1 MRDVLRTGVSR
12 RPRASVVTRAR
23 VLLALVGVVILAA
36 LCAAPASA
44 APGTGTPDGPASSSD
59 DQRFAS
65 VVIDTLTPS
74 LVTTTSGPDVTI
86 EGHVRNTSSRSIKDL
101 SIRLERGDAVRDA
114 AGLRSSLAVAH
125 PPIAVAGRFRALTDE
140 LAPGAEVSFRLSM
153 SLSGESGM
161 QISQTGVY
169 PLQVNVNG
177 VPDYGS
183 MAQVAG
189 SRTLLPVLSLPPDKN
204 RAAQFDSSE
213 FDSSGLNG
221 TGLNGTGLGSTGP
234 DSTPGSN
241 GGLGADGAV
250 SADTS
255 DPARITMLWPLAAPP
270 QLAAGGLGGGTEPVR
285 LISDDMARS
294 LRDGGRL
301 HELLESA
308 KNAIGTSD
316 SDSGHDDAGGT
327 HAGASSSGSG
337 SGASESGTPDSGT
350 GTTGAETSRTGTSE
364 AGTPSSAASG
374 PGTSSTTPDAAPT
387 SDLQRSMCLAVD
399 PDLLVTIRA
408 MSMGYVV
415 SSDPSDPTS
424 RTTPGTGSDAA
435 SQWLTDL
442 RGVAARTCVV
452 ALPFSQADLTS
463 LARVDRSGLTAATLD
478 TPADVVDA
486 ILGVRSVR
494 GLTIPALGAVDQTGS
509 ELLRRAGH
517 SRVLVAGSSVDP
529 VGAPNASGLYNA
541 GGLQAQTYDSSV
553 SAALGAVGTGPL
565 VTALTPP
572 SQQVNLDDESPTSR
586 RQAAVAALAFRSITT
601 PGSTAGDGTDSG
613 TTTTNPPVTNTAG
626 RAEVVMP
633 PTYWSA
639 TADDANALFSTATV
653 LFGSRAATPA
663 PLADLVNRLGAA
675 SAPARLIDPP
685 GVGPVS
691 QIGPALTDRTID
703 SIRSAADES
712 WRLQGALVDSTD
724 VDASPERYVSQL
736 REDLLRSIRS
746 PDENN
751 SATRTRLA
759 RERQQRIAAVRSTL
773 DRMHGAVDI
782 LDPGGRYTL
791 ASERSPLLLVVR
803 NDLALPIRVRIT
815 TTAPK
820 DLEIGDVGVVE
831 IPARGTRQIQ
841 LPTHAQSSEAMT
853 VTIGMSTVTGVT
865 LGAPIKLSVY
875 SNAYGKPLFIVTI
888 CAAVALILLT
898 ARRLWRRFHGRPDP
912 ADEDRPEPDELE
924 RMLAA
929 STYQQRRRTLQQEE
943 ALIEAAEP
951 RGVDTAEGEP
961 HEGQTSETGRA
972 GRARFDSDN
981 NEGGQTENDQNKKN
995 RVGGEQTGT
1004 ETAKDSDTDRTG
1016 A

>member
-1 MRDVLRTGVSR
+1 MRDVLRIGSSR
-12 RPRASVVTRAR
+12 RLSASFFTRAR
-23 VLLALVGVVILAA
+23 VLLAVLGVVIVAA
-36 LCAAPASA
+36 LCAAPAA
-44 APGTGTPDGPASSSD
+44 AVPTSGASDGSTSSD

-74 LVTTTSGPDVTI
+74 MVTTTSGPDLTV
-86 EGHVRNTSSRSIKDL
+86 EGHVRNTSSRTIKDL

-125 PPIAVAGRFRALTDE
+125 PPIAVSGAFRNLTDE
-140 LAPGAEVSFRLSM
+140 LAPGAEVSFRINM
-153 SLSGESGM
+153 SLSGQSGM
-161 QISQTGVY
+161 QISRTGVY

-189 SRTLLPVLSLPPDKN
+189 SRTLLPVLSLPPDKD

-213 FDSSGLNG
+213 LDS
-221 TGLNGTGLGSTGP
+221 TGLDSTGL
-234 DSTPGSN
+234 DSTTGGADSATASGN
-241 GGLGADGAV
+241 GGLSADGAV

-270 QLAAGGLGGGTEPVR
+270 QLAPGGLGGGTQPVR

-308 KNAIGTSD
+308 RNVIGTAAGD
-316 SDSGHDDAGGT
+316 SAAGSGSADDSG
-327 HAGASSSGSG
+327 SSANPPASGSG
-337 SGASESGTPDSGT
+337 SGASGSTTSSGSGTPAP
-350 GTTGAETSRTGTSE
+350 GASATSTS
-364 AGTPSSAASG
+364 P
-374 PGTSSTTPDAAPT
+374 AAPSA
-387 SDLQRSMCLAVD
+387 SDLQRSMCLAID
-399 PDLLVTIRA
+399 PDLLVTVRA
-408 MSMGYVV
+408 MSLGYVV
-415 SSDPSDPTS
+415 SSNPADPTS

-435 SQWLTDL
+435 TQWLSDL

-452 ALPFSQADLTS
+452 ALPFSQADLPS
-463 LARVDRSGLTAATLD
+463 LARIDRSGLTTATLD
-478 TPADVVDA
+478 APADVVDA

-494 GLTIPALGAVDQTGS
+494 GLTIPALGAVDQAGS
-509 ELLRRAGH
+509 ELLRDAGH
-517 SRVLVAGSSVDP
+517 PKALASASSVDP
-529 VGAPNASGLYNA
+529 TGNPNAAGLYNV
-541 GGLQAQTYDSSV
+541 GGLLTQTYDSSV
-553 SAALGAVGTGPL
+553 SAAMGAVGTAPL

-572 SQQVNLDDESPTSR
+572 SQQTDLAVESPVSR
-586 RQAAVAALAFRSITT
+586 RQAAVAALAFRSIAT
-601 PGSTAGDGTDSG
+601 PGSSGEPGTSTSTGTAVTS
-613 TTTTNPPVTNTAG
+613 NAVTNTAG

-639 TADDANALFSTATV
+639 TSDDANALFSTATV

-663 PLADLVNRLGAA
+663 PLDDLVNRIGGAT
-675 SAPARLIDPP
+675 APARLVDPP
-685 GVGPVS
+685 GVGPIS
-691 QIGPALTDRTID
+691 QIGPALTNRTVD

-712 WRLQGALVDSTD
+712 WRLQGALVDSAD

-751 SATRTRLA
+751 TATRTRLA
-759 RERQQRIAAVRSTL
+759 RERQQRIDAVHSTL
-773 DRMHGAVDI
+773 NRMHGSVTI

-841 LPTHAQSSEAMT
+841 LPTHARSSEAMT

-865 LGAPIKLSVY
+865 LGTPIKLSVY

-898 ARRLWRRFHGRPDP
+898 ARRLWRRFRGRPDP

-943 ALIEAAEP
+943 ALA
-951 RGVDTAEGEP
+951 
-961 HEGQTSETGRA
+961 
-972 GRARFDSDN
+972 
-981 NEGGQTENDQNKKN
+981 QTEQFGAIARDDSAPPTT
-995 RVGGEQTGT
+995 RDSGAAIDGSTTIDSGT
-1004 ETAKDSDTDRTG
+1004 AVDSGTAKDSGTDRTG

>member
-12 RPRASVVTRAR
+12 RSGASFVTRAR
-23 VLLALVGVVILAA
+23 VLVALVGVVIVAA
-36 LCAAPASA
+36 VCAAPAAA
-44 APGTGTPDGPASSSD
+44 APGTPSDGGTSDGG

-74 LVTTTSGPDVTI
+74 LVTTTSGPDLTVQ
-86 EGHVRNTSSRSIKDL
+86 GHVRNTSSRTIKDL

-125 PPIAVAGRFRALTDE
+125 PPIAVAGPLPALTGE
-140 LAPGAEVSFRLSM
+140 VGAGGQVSFRITM
-153 SLSGESGM
+153 SLSGEEGM
-161 QISQTGVY
+161 QISRTGVY

-204 RAAQFDSSE
+204 RASQFDSSG
-213 FDSSGLNG
+213 FDSSGFDSG
-221 TGLNGTGLGSTGP
+221 TSDPSTDSGTP
-234 DSTPGSN
+234 APGS

-270 QLAAGGLGGGTEPVR
+270 QLAPGGVGGGTEPVR

-301 HELLESA
+301 HELLDSVRTVVGTSA
-308 KNAIGTSD
+308 PDATTAQGSADNDTTSD
-316 SDSGHDDAGGT
+316 SGN
-327 HAGASSSGSG
+327 
-337 SGASESGTPDSGT
+337 ESAAGTPPSGT
-350 GTTGAETSRTGTSE
+350 G
-364 AGTPSSAASG
+364 SSSP
-374 PGTSSTTPDAAPT
+374 PGTSAPGAPTT

-399 PDLLVTIRA
+399 PDLLVTVRA
-408 MSMGYVV
+408 MSLGYVV
-415 SSDPSDPTS
+415 SSNPSDPTS

-435 SQWLTDL
+435 TQWLADL
-442 RGVAARTCVV
+442 RGVASRTCVV
-452 ALPFSQADLTS
+452 ALPFSQADITS
-463 LARVDRSGLTAATLD
+463 LARIDRSGLTAATLD

-509 ELLRRAGH
+509 ALLRNSGH
-517 SRVLVAGSSVDP
+517 TRVLAAASSVDP
-529 VGAPNASGLYNA
+529 AESPNAAGLYDV
-541 GGLQAQTYDSSV
+541 GGLSTQTYDPSL

-572 SQQVNLDDESPTSR
+572 SQRVDLADESPVSR
-586 RQAAVAALAFRSITT
+586 RQAAVAALAFRSIQT
-601 PGSTAGDGTDSG
+601 PGARTSDSDSSPTGTSGDAA
-613 TTTTNPPVTNTAG
+613 VTNTTG

-639 TADDANALFSTATV
+639 TTDDADALMSTATV

-663 PLADLVNRLGAA
+663 PLDDLVTRIGAA

-685 GVGPVS
+685 GIGPVS
-691 QIGPALTDRTID
+691 RIGPALSDD
-703 SIRSAADES
+703 NVDAIRSAADDS
-712 WRLQGALVDSTD
+712 WRVQGALVDSTD

-736 REDLLRSIRS
+736 REDLLRAIRS

-751 SATRTRLA
+751 AATRTRLA
-759 RERQQRIAAVRSTL
+759 RERQQRIGAVQSTL
-773 DRMHGAVDI
+773 NRMHRSVTI

-865 LGAPIKLSVY
+865 LGTPIKLSVY

-912 ADEDRPEPDELE
+912 ADQDRPEPDELE

-929 STYQQRRRTLQQEE
+929 TTYQQRRRTLQQEGPFAE
-943 ALIEAAEP
+943 TAAGAEQRP
-951 RGVDTAEGEP
+951 PGPADVDDAPPSGRGDAPQSQSDGDGAE
-961 HEGQTSETGRA
+961 TS
-972 GRARFDSDN
+972 
-981 NEGGQTENDQNKKN
+981 
-995 RVGGEQTGT
+995 
-1004 ETAKDSDTDRTG
+1004 TAKDSGTDRTG

>member
-1 MRDVLRTGVSR
+1 MRDVLRIGSSR
-12 RPRASVVTRAR
+12 RLSASFVTRAR
-23 VLLALVGVVILAA
+23 VLLAVVGVVIVAA
-36 LCAAPASA
+36 LCAAPAA
-44 APGTGTPDGPASSSD
+44 AVPTTGTSGATTSPSD

-74 LVTTTSGPDVTI
+74 MVTTTSGPDVTV
-86 EGHVRNTSSRSIKDL
+86 EGHVRNTSSRTIKDL

-125 PPIAVAGRFRALTDE
+125 PPIAVAGAFRNLTDE
-140 LAPGAEVSFRLSM
+140 LAPGAEVSFRINM

-161 QISQTGVY
+161 QISRPGVY

-189 SRTLLPVLSLPPDKN
+189 SRTLLPVLSLPPDKG

-213 FDSSGLNG
+213 FDS
-221 TGLNGTGLGSTGP
+221 
-234 DSTPGSN
+234 TPGSTDSTSTSGN
-241 GGLGADGAV
+241 DGLGADGAV
-250 SADTS
+250 SADIS

-270 QLAAGGLGGGTEPVR
+270 QLAPGGLGGGTQPVR

-308 KNAIGTSD
+308 RNVVGTAAND
-316 SDSGHDDAGGT
+316 SAGGAGTPGDSGS
-327 HAGASSSGSG
+327 ASNPPASGSG
-337 SGASESGTPDSGT
+337 SATSGSDTSSGSATSDSQTSGSGTPGSANPGSGT
-350 GTTGAETSRTGTSE
+350 
-364 AGTPSSAASG
+364 
-374 PGTSSTTPDAAPT
+374 STAPT
-387 SDLQRSMCLAVD
+387 QQTASDLQRSMCLAVD
-399 PDLLVTIRA
+399 PDLLVTVRA
-408 MSMGYVV
+408 MSLGYEV
-415 SSDPSDPTS
+415 SSNPADPTS

-435 SQWLTDL
+435 TQWLADL

-452 ALPFSQADLTS
+452 ALPFSQTDLTS
-463 LARVDRSGLTAATLD
+463 LARIERSGLTAAALD
-478 TPADVVDA
+478 APADVVDA

-494 GLTIPALGAVDQTGS
+494 GLTIPALGAVDQAGS
-509 ELLRRAGH
+509 KLLRDTGH
-517 SRVLVAGSSVDP
+517 GKVLASASSVDP
-529 VGAPNASGLYNA
+529 TGNPNAAGLYNV
-541 GGLQAQTYDSSV
+541 GGLLTQTYDSSV
-553 SAALGAVGTGPL
+553 SAAMGAVGTAPL
-565 VTALTPP
+565 VSALTPP
-572 SQQVNLDDESPTSR
+572 SQQFDLDAESPVSR
-586 RQAAVAALAFRSITT
+586 RQAAVAALAFRSIAT
-601 PGSTAGDGTDSG
+601 PGSSTSG
-613 TTTTNPPVTNTAG
+613 ELNTSTPVTNTAG
-626 RAEVVMP
+626 RADVVMP

-639 TADDANALFSTATV
+639 TSDDASALFSTATV

-663 PLADLVNRLGAA
+663 PLDDLVNRIGGAA
-675 SAPARLIDPP
+675 APARLVEPP
-685 GVGPVS
+685 GIGPVS
-691 QIGPALTDRTID
+691 QIGPALTDRTVD

-712 WRLQGALVDSTD
+712 WRLQGALVDSAD

-751 SATRTRLA
+751 TATRTRLG
-759 RERQQRIAAVRSTL
+759 RERQQRVDAVHSTL
-773 DRMHGAVDI
+773 RRMHGSVTI

-865 LGAPIKLSVY
+865 LGTPIKLSVY

-898 ARRLWRRFHGRPDP
+898 ARRLWRRFRGRPDP
-912 ADEDRPEPDELE
+912 ADQDRPEPDELE

-943 ALIEAAEP
+943 ALVETDQFDGIARDDAEP
-951 RGVDTAEGEP
+951 PRAKDDTALD
-961 HEGQTSETGRA
+961 SSRAVDSGRA
-972 GRARFDSDN
+972 VDSS
-981 NEGGQTENDQNKKN
+981 
-995 RVGGEQTGT
+995 R
-1004 ETAKDSDTDRTG
+1004 AKDSGTDRTG

>member
-12 RPRASVVTRAR
+12 RSGASFVTRAR
-23 VLLALVGVVILAA
+23 VLVALLGVVIVAA
-36 LCAAPASA
+36 LCAAPAAA
-44 APGTGTPDGPASSSD
+44 APGTSSD
-59 DQRFAS
+59 GGTSDSGDQRFAS

-74 LVTTTSGPDVTI
+74 LVTTTSGPDLTV
-86 EGHVRNTSSRSIKDL
+86 EGHVRNTSSRTIKDL

-125 PPIAVAGRFRALTDE
+125 PPIAVAGPFRALTDE
-140 LAPGAEVSFRLSM
+140 LAPGAQVSFRITM
-153 SLSGESGM
+153 SLSGDEGM
-161 QISQTGVY
+161 QISRTGVY

-204 RAAQFDSSE
+204 RAAQFDSSG
-213 FDSSGLNG
+213 FDSSGFESG
-221 TGLNGTGLGSTGP
+221 TSDPSTT
-234 DSTPGSN
+234 DSGASAPGS

-270 QLAAGGLGGGTEPVR
+270 QLAPGGVGGGTEPVR

-301 HELLESA
+301 HELLDSVRTVV
-308 KNAIGTSD
+308 GTSTTD
-316 SDSGHDDAGGT
+316 STDAQGS
-327 HAGASSSGSG
+327 ADNDNASGSVP
-337 SGASESGTPDSGT
+337 SSGT
-350 GTTGAETSRTGTSE
+350 GSSS
-364 AGTPSSAASG
+364 PSSTSA
-374 PGTSSTTPDAAPT
+374 PGAPTT

-399 PDLLVTIRA
+399 PDLLVTVRA
-408 MSMGYVV
+408 MSLGYVV
-415 SSDPSDPTS
+415 SSNPSDPTS

-435 SQWLTDL
+435 TQWLADL
-442 RGVAARTCVV
+442 RSVAARTCVV
-452 ALPFSQADLTS
+452 ALPFSQADITA
-463 LARVDRSGLTAATLD
+463 LARIDRSGLTAATLD

-494 GLTIPALGAVDQTGS
+494 GLTIPALGAVDQAGS
-509 ELLRRAGH
+509 ALLRDSGH
-517 SRVLVAGSSVDP
+517 PRVLAAASSVDP
-529 VGAPNASGLYNA
+529 AESPNAAGLYDV
-541 GGLQAQTYDSSV
+541 GGLLTQTYDPSL

-572 SQQVNLDDESPTSR
+572 SQRVELADESPVSR
-586 RQAAVAALAFRSITT
+586 RQAAVAALAFRSIQT
-601 PGSTAGDGTDSG
+601 PGANGSDSDSSPTGTAGAGAA
-613 TTTTNPPVTNTAG
+613 VTNTTG

-639 TADDANALFSTATV
+639 TTDDANALMSTATV

-663 PLADLVNRLGAA
+663 PLDDLVNRIGAA

-685 GVGPVS
+685 GIGPVS
-691 QIGPALTDRTID
+691 RIGPALSDDTVDA
-703 SIRSAADES
+703 IRSEADDS
-712 WRLQGALVDSTD
+712 WRVQGALVDSTD
-724 VDASPERYVSQL
+724 VDASPERYISQL

-751 SATRTRLA
+751 AATRTRLA
-759 RERQQRIAAVRSTL
+759 RERQQRIGAVQSTL
-773 DRMHGAVDI
+773 DRMHRSVTI

-865 LGAPIKLSVY
+865 LGTPIKLSVY

-898 ARRLWRRFHGRPDP
+898 ARRLWRRFRGRPDP
-912 ADEDRPEPDELE
+912 ADQDRPEPDELE

-929 STYQQRRRTLQQEE
+929 TTYQQRRRTLQQEGPLAE
-943 ALIEAAEP
+943 AALGAEP
-951 RGVDTAEGEP
+951 RPLSPADVDDDPASGRGDAPQSRSDGDGAE
-961 HEGQTSETGRA
+961 TS
-972 GRARFDSDN
+972 
-981 NEGGQTENDQNKKN
+981 
-995 RVGGEQTGT
+995 
-1004 ETAKDSDTDRTG
+1004 TAKDSGTDRTG